1 MLGARVIAGAVGAG
15 AVGYLSYNLLG
26 EEGNLSVPGISTLY
40 AASSLSTVPP
50 RTTLSTRAQ
59 QIEALKKTKEYDVL
73 VIGGGATGSGVA
85 LDAITRGLSTALV
98 EADDFASGTSSRST
112 KLIHGGV
119 RYLQKAVFNLD
130 YEQYRM
136 VKEALNE
143 RANLLRA
150 APHLADALPIMLPVY
165 RWWQVPYYWVGIKCY
180 DMVAGRQCLKKSY
193 FLSRKRALE
202 LFPMLQEERL
212 CGALVYYDGAHN
224 DSRVC
229 VSLALTAAK
238 FGANVANHVRVLN
251 LIKDKNGRTR
261 GAVCRDEA
269 SGECFEV
276 RAKCVV
282 NATGPFTDNI
292 RIMDEPNVK
301 KICQP
306 SSGVHVVLPSYYS
319 PQNMG
324 LLDPATSDGRVIFF
338 LPWQGQTIA
347 GTTDKPC
354 ELTHDPAPT
363 EDDIQ
368 FILKEI
374 RNYLSPEVHVR
385 RGDVLSAWA
394 GIRPLVLDLSKKSKA
409 GKTESIARNHIIS
422 VSDSGLVTIAGGKW
436 TTYREMAE
444 QTVDECIKSRK
455 PGEETLNPK
464 YAFSQ
469 TDHVLLEGA
478 SGWSPIMYIRLVQDF
493 GLDPEVAKHLASDY
507 GDRAFSVA
515 KLAALTGKRSPIV
528 GRRLH
533 EEFPYIEAEVRYAVL
548 KEYAYTAVDVI
559 ARRLRLAFLHV
570 QATQECL
577 PRIVD
582 IMAEE
587 LKWDNKRKKEEIEKA
602 TKFLNTQMG
611 GAVNKES
618 KEQRSTMSF
627 TKKEMDEYI
636 AKFMNIDRDRKG
648 YITVMDL
655 KRTLKESGE
664 AQVSQEQLHE
674 MLNEVDINKNGQ
686 IELGEYLEL
695 MSGLKTGK
703 VTSSRLAKAVD
714 RDYEKKLSV
723 DRSGGGL

>member
-1 MLGARVIAGAVGAG
+1 MIGARVIAGAAGVVGAAG
-15 AVGYLSYNLLG
+15 ALTFFNSDDVH
-26 EEGNLSVPGISTLY
+26 
-40 AASSLSTVPP
+40 AASSFTRSPP
-50 RTTLSTRAQ
+50 RIVLPTREQ
-59 QIEALKKTKEYDVL
+59 QIEVLKKTPEYDVL
-73 VIGGGATGSGVA
+73 IIGGGATGAGVA
-85 LDAITRGLSTALV
+85 VDSITRGLSTALV
-98 EADDFASGTSSRST
+98 EADDFAAGTSSRST

-130 YEQYRM
+130 YDQYRM

-143 RANLLRA
+143 RANLLKS

-229 VSLALTAAK
+229 VSLALTAAR
-238 FGANVANHVRVLN
+238 FGANVANHCRVLS
-251 LIKDKNGRTR
+251 LIKDKSGRVR
-261 GAVCRDEA
+261 GAVCQDEFN
-269 SGECFEV
+269 GQKFEV

-292 RIMDEPNVK
+292 RKMDDDSVRT
-301 KICQP
+301 ICQP

-324 LLDPATSDGRVIFF
+324 LLDPSTSDGRVIFF

-354 ELTHDPAPT
+354 KVTHDPAPT

-385 RGDVLSAWA
+385 RGDVLSAWS
-394 GIRPLVLDLSKKSKA
+394 GIRPLVLDLSQKA
-409 GKTESIARNHIIS
+409 GKTEAIARNHIIEL
-422 VSDSGLVTIAGGKW
+422 SDSGLVTIAGGKW

-444 QTVDECIKSRK
+444 QTVDACIKSQNEK
-455 PGEETLNPK
+455 ITPK
-464 YAFSQ
+464 YEFSQ
-469 TDHVLLEGA
+469 TEHVLLEGA
-478 SGWSPIMYIRLVQDF
+478 AGWSPIMYIRLVQDF
-493 GLDPEVAKHLASDY
+493 GLDPEVAQHLASDY

-515 KLAALTGKRSPIV
+515 KLAAFTGKRSPIV

-548 KEYAYTAVDVI
+548 KEYACTAVDVI

-570 QATQECL
+570 QAAQECL

-582 IMAEE
+582 IMGEE
-587 LKWDNKRKKEEIEKA
+587 LKWDNKRKKEEIARA
-602 TKFLNTQMG
+602 TEFLNTQMG

-627 TKKEMDEYI
+627 TKKEVDEYI
-636 AKFMNIDRDRKG
+636 AKFMIIDRDHKG
-648 YITVMDL
+648 YITMVDL
-655 KRTLKESGE
+655 KRALKESGE
-664 AQVSQEQLHE
+664 AQVTQEQLHE

-695 MSGLKTGK
+695 MSNLKSGSVTG
-703 VTSSRLAKAVD
+703 SRLAKAVD
-714 RDYEKKLSV
+714 REYEKHLSV
-723 DRSGGGL
+723 DRSGGGV